1 MFLIIYILG
10 NLKRIRRYKWN
21 SLATA
26 QYFGNKEIV
35 RILET
40 RLNNNEIMENI
51 KPLSYIEASFFS
63 YQNSIIKQIIEDME
77 QNQNNQEYYKKI
89 LNRGIITCSQNNNI
103 QGAEL
108 VIKKGCNIK
117 TWDEYDFKAP
127 IHYAAEFNSKE
138 VGELL
143 IAKGADVN
151 VKDIIYQNIKIIL
164 FLINII

>member
-1 MFLIIYILG
+1 MKIPLLQYCIMKNAIKCFKFLLINGYCDPNKTMKDHVPFYIYISG
-10 NLKRIRRYKWN
+10 SQKRIRRYKWN

-108 VIKKGCNIK
+108 VIKKGCNLNTLDNDNNLK
-117 TWDEYDFKAP
+117 
-127 IHYAAEFNSKE
+127 
-138 VGELL
+138 
-143 IAKGADVN
+143 
-151 VKDIIYQNIKIIL
+151 
-164 FLINII
+164 